1 MVEAQ
6 DGFHQ
11 RFFATRTE
19 HFGSPAADMPDQC
32 NDAALQLQDDLRDGH
47 GFAAAGENT
56 VVPDAHKAFGQD
68 VQGEAANEFHGLQVH
83 HLVGTAIA
91 VVLVPEADALFAYR
105 EQSVVTDGDFVGV
118 ATQIIDHRFGPGK
131 GPLGVHHPGLC
142 KETAEELRVFTGEG
156 TVKASP
162 FQPHSN
168 I

>member
-1 MVEAQ
+1 M
-6 DGFHQ
+6 
-11 RFFATRTE
+11 
-19 HFGSPAADMPDQC
+19 
-32 NDAALQLQDDLRDGH
+32 
-47 GFAAAGENT
+47 
-56 VVPDAHKAFGQD
+56 PDAHKAFGQD
-68 VQGEAANEFHGLQVH
+68 VQGKAANEFQGLQVH
-83 HLVGTAIA
+83 HLVGAAIA

-142 KETAEELRVFTGEG
+142 KETAKELWFLTGEG